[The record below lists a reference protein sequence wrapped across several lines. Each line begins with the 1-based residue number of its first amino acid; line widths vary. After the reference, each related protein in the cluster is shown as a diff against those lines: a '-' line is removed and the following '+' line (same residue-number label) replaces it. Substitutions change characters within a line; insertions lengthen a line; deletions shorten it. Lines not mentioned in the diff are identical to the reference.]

1 VNEERDARHLGYI
14 LESIELIQFWSVSGR
29 DTFLTDDLSQNAILY
44 RLETLAD
51 AAGKLPSVLRDRHLQ
66 IPWRDITDFRNR
78 VSHGYLALDLDLVW
92 RVIEVDLP
100 ALKQTV
106 EEELRRRS

>member
-1 VNEERDARHLGYI
+1 MSEERNRRYLGYI
-14 LESIELIQFWSVSGR
+14 LESIELIQRWAGSGR
-29 DTFLTDDLSQNAILY
+29 DTFLTDDLTQNAALY

-51 AAGKLPSVLRDRHLQ
+51 AASKLPTALRDRHPQ

-92 RVIEVDLP
+92 RVIEVDLL

-106 EEELRRRS
+106 EEELRRHS